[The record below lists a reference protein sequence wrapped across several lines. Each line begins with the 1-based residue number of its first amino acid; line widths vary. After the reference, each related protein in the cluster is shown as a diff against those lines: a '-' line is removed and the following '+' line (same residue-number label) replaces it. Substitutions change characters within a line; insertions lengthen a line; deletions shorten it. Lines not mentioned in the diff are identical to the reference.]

1 MDSYQSFQSVFN
13 MGLVQVWQQVLQQ
26 QLQQDHPLHQSHP
39 MPTLATYAMAEW
51 LEQQQNPHHQ
61 EAIASPAWHL
71 PPPTLPPPPPPP
83 PQHQRHDQQS
93 LTSQIL
99 PRRPNE
105 APADESALKWRHL
118 PATLRRRAS
127 AQAASALLKA
137 WMRQH
142 ADNPYPSKRE
152 KSALAALTN
161 MSFAQ
166 ISTWFAN
173 ARRRLKKDA
182 NGSSNGSEFSS
193 SSGSGEGGAGRTTD
207 SSKPRIWSLVETALK
222 DDASSPERA
231 AAAAAAVTERDGI
244 SAAEAAA
251 VDEAALSC
259 WGRNCLS
266 SRCSGYSSLS
276 N

>member
-1 MDSYQSFQSVFN
+1 
-13 MGLVQVWQQVLQQ
+13 VWQQVLQQ

-152 KSALAALTN
+152 K
-161 MSFAQ
+161 
-166 ISTWFAN
+166 
-173 ARRRLKKDA
+173 LKKDA

-222 DDASSPERA
+222 DDAN
-231 AAAAAAVTERDGI
+231 GI